1 MAFGLG
7 VGFIEGVSK
16 ASEFFAGY
24 AGFGMIIMLKAYM
37 VEEINTQRAKNY

>member
-24 AGFGMIIMLKAYM
+24 TGFGMTIMLKA
-37 VEEINTQRAKNY
+37 EEINTQRAKNY